1 MKSTINTTVKFDV
14 LFINNNPF
22 DLLIIEALLGK
33 HFNIISIDNYTRAM
47 EVLENLHINLVII
60 NKKSDEEVQE
70 RISILKKIR
79 LDQRFNHIK
88 LFALTSC
95 NDQEHK
101 FIKQGFDGVFTKP
114 LIKEEV
120 LEVVSKDF

>member
-1 MKSTINTTVKFDV
+1 MKTILKPIEKFDV
-14 LFINNNPF
+14 LFINNNEF

-33 HFNIISIDNYTRAM
+33 HFNIISVDDYDTAM
-47 EVLENLHINLVII
+47 DALEQLHVNLVII
-60 NKKSDEEVQE
+60 NKKSNEDVHE

-79 LDQRFNHIK
+79 LDERFLHIK

-95 NDQEHK
+95 NDQKHN

-120 LEVVSKDF
+120 LEVVRA